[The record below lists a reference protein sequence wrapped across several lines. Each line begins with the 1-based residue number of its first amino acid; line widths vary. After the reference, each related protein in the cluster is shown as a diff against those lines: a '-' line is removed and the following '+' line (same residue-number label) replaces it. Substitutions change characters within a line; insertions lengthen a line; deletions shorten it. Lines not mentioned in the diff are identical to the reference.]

1 MAGFF
6 TEESER
12 AKQAQADLDGVL
24 ATIPDKMQT
33 IADQQERATTSTALM
48 TKEYKILGGLVKTVA
63 EEATRAQRALDAAG
77 DGMDDVS
84 ITGPVA
90 GNANRGGRAQK
101 IQTARDKRNL
111 DNIRDASKFAQAL
124 SALEEQ
130 GGKTQAVINQVF
142 DGQSVDEFILKQI
155 AGGTAAVDL
164 QKKLRQGLEEVQRTF
179 DGISQVNE
187 SLVSTFR
194 EAEKEAGK
202 FIRKTAE
209 STSFDLILA
218 NLDTASNQITELQKQ
233 AAEAGADANAL
244 LAESAL
250 QMGKNVRLLVGPETV
265 QATAD
270 LKNLETDLIAARKK
284 LLNASRAN
292 KEEAREELDIIENK
306 VKQQQKVVAL
316 VVSEELPA
324 RVAILKL
331 LQAEEIQLKNSIK
344 FIQERIKGNNSV
356 TKSAKAVENI
366 LALENLATQKQIQQ
380 IKLVMNLRKGEVSAA
395 RQALAQGK
403 TLNKEQQ
410 AALDLEKSQL
420 TEIRTLTNKIIDDE
434 VIKAESILS
443 ALKLREQELKVQKE
457 FNAVLNAGLKLE
469 QEIMKQRDISF
480 GIPEDDT
487 AAVNAR
493 LTAEAARQ
501 ALDDAK
507 EEAEL
512 KFAVISAE
520 HDLLKAKREEQVRLN
535 EQAIGD
541 IRKQIDERGRLEGRL
556 AELQAKKAA
565 AGSTLFGGSEED
577 PDDRLERIQLQG
589 QLELSP
595 NVTALKEQITLYENV
610 NAAIAEVNN
619 SSAKMGEV
627 QEKIL
632 NQTLTNIEKTKE
644 KIQGTLAASLGDD
657 LLGQQEGGM
666 EIFSNL
672 GTIFGDIEEASQKTG
687 AALFNGIGGAL
698 GQLGQLFEST
708 FGEEGIMLSSFTA
721 FAGALTDTIGGV
733 MEKFKALAED
743 DKLEGTALKL
753 EQAAVATQ
761 GVANVIGALNQM
773 QQQRARAA
781 TKAIDQEI
789 AAEKKRDGK
798 SVESQKKIEAL
809 EKKKEQI
816 KRKAF
821 EQEKK
826 LNIAQTIM
834 NTATGIMKGIAQGG
848 ILGFVTAGIIAAMG
862 AAQVAM
868 IKSQTYQG
876 GGQSTSTAA
885 APSNLSIGERTNEV
899 NVANQ
904 ANRGELA
911 YLRGEQGQGSVSNF
925 TPGAAAGRKGYAN
938 GSDGVVVGERGPEI
952 ITPSMPVDIIPNDQI
967 QQGITNVNFT
977 IHAVDA
983 AGLEQTIQSQRGNI
997 IGMIRDAANGFGEPF
1012 LEGVDTDT
1020 LTGDGGSY

>member
-1 MAGFF
+1 M
-6 TEESER
+6 
-12 AKQAQADLDGVL
+12 
-24 ATIPDKMQT
+24 
-33 IADQQERATTSTALM
+33 
-48 TKEYKILGGLVKTVA
+48 
-63 EEATRAQRALDAAG
+63 
-77 DGMDDVS
+77 
-84 ITGPVA
+84 
-90 GNANRGGRAQK
+90 
-101 IQTARDKRNL
+101 
-111 DNIRDASKFAQAL
+111 
-124 SALEEQ
+124 
-130 GGKTQAVINQVF
+130 F

-292 KEEAREELDIIENK
+292 NIGRNCTELDIIENK

-366 LALENLATQKQIQQ
+366 LALELSHTETNTTNKISNESKKRRS
-380 IKLVMNLRKGEVSAA
+380 ISGTTSFSTR
-395 RQALAQGK
+395 K

-487 AAVNAR
+487 AAINAR

-589 QLELSP
+589 Q
-595 NVTALKEQITLYENV
+595 
-610 NAAIAEVNN
+610 
-619 SSAKMGEV
+619 
-627 QEKIL
+627 
-632 NQTLTNIEKTKE
+632 
-644 KIQGTLAASLGDD
+644 
-657 LLGQQEGGM
+657 
-666 EIFSNL
+666 
-672 GTIFGDIEEASQKTG
+672 
-687 AALFNGIGGAL
+687 
-698 GQLGQLFEST
+698 
-708 FGEEGIMLSSFTA
+708 
-721 FAGALTDTIGGV
+721 
-733 MEKFKALAED
+733 
-743 DKLEGTALKL
+743 
-753 EQAAVATQ
+753 
-761 GVANVIGALNQM
+761 
-773 QQQRARAA
+773 
-781 TKAIDQEI
+781 
-789 AAEKKRDGK
+789 
-798 SVESQKKIEAL
+798 
-809 EKKKEQI
+809 
-816 KRKAF
+816 
-821 EQEKK
+821 
-826 LNIAQTIM
+826 
-834 NTATGIMKGIAQGG
+834 
-848 ILGFVTAGIIAAMG
+848 
-862 AAQVAM
+862 
-868 IKSQTYQG
+868 
-876 GGQSTSTAA
+876 
-885 APSNLSIGERTNEV
+885 
-899 NVANQ
+899 
-904 ANRGELA
+904 
-911 YLRGEQGQGSVSNF
+911 
-925 TPGAAAGRKGYAN
+925 
-938 GSDGVVVGERGPEI
+938 
-952 ITPSMPVDIIPNDQI
+952 
-967 QQGITNVNFT
+967 
-977 IHAVDA
+977 
-983 AGLEQTIQSQRGNI
+983 
-997 IGMIRDAANGFGEPF
+997 
-1012 LEGVDTDT
+1012 
-1020 LTGDGGSY
+1020 